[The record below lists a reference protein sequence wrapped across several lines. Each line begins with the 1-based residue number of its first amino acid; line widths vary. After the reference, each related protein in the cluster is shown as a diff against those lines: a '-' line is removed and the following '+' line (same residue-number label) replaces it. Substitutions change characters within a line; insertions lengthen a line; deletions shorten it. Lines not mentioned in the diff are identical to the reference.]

1 MSRKARAPLAEV
13 LELGT
18 LVSRLPP
25 GAVLAMQDSPHRY
38 VGRGAIARFLASP
51 AGGAL
56 DRIAVIATRANC
68 EAALAVYRY
77 EAGTSVFRAHGIFVL
92 IASGRPA
99 DVFGVAD
106 TALFPYFD
114 LPATIH

>member
-1 MSRKARAPLAEV
+1 MSRETRAPLAEV
-13 LELGT
+13 LELAA

-25 GAVLAMQDSPHRY
+25 GAVLAMQDSPRRH
-38 VGRGAIARFLASP
+38 VGREAIGRFLASP

-68 EAALAVYRY
+68 EPALAVYRFD
-77 EAGTSVFRAHGIFVL
+77 TDTRLFRAHGIFVL

-99 DVFGVAD
+99 DVFGAAD
-106 TALFPYFD
+106 AALFPYFG
-114 LPATIH
+114 LPATIL